1 MCQPSKMDPDWVV
14 KGFHLWLDGVEIA
27 VRPTHSPSY
36 LDGFKFVKF
45 FSSTSD
51 AAFDPAA
58 RRARDECLADPV
70 VRARWRRDL
79 ERGMNYLRSF
89 SRTGLVNKANGRQC
103 EFRWLI
109 RHLDAYGER
118 HGNA

>member
-1 MCQPSKMDPDWVV
+1 MCQPSKMDQDWVT
-14 KGFHLWLDGVEIA
+14 KGFHLSLDGVEIA
-27 VRPTHSPSY
+27 VRPTHSPTY

-45 FSSTSD
+45 FSKRDDEFTG
-51 AAFDPAA
+51 AAK
-58 RRARDECLADPV
+58 RAREECLSDPI

-79 ERGMNYLRSF
+79 ERGIEHMRSF
-89 SRTGLVNKANGRQC
+89 SRTAHAKQANGRQF

-109 RHLDAYGER
+109 RHLDAFGER